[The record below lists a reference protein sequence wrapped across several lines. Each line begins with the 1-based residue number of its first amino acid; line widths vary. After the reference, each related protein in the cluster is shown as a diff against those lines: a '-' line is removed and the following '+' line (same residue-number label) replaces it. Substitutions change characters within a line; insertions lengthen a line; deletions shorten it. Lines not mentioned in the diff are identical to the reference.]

1 MRKAT
6 RLFYNPGLPSVPAR
20 FGATEIVGD
29 SMEYQRF
36 GKHILLERIAAGGM
50 AEVFKAKAFG
60 VEGFEKV
67 LAIKRILPHVAS
79 DKAFIEMFINEAKI
93 LSALSHSSVCQIFDL
108 GQADG
113 AFFITMEYVS
123 GKSLQTILQL
133 FRKHGR
139 TMPLTMAAFV
149 ISRVCEGL
157 DYVYHKVGL
166 GGQPLRIVHRD
177 VSPHNILVGHEGTVK
192 LIDFGIAH
200 ARTASES
207 GRPTTSQK
215 LQGKFD
221 YMSPEQ
227 VAGENV
233 DHRSDVFA
241 VGVCLYE
248 LATNRHPFT
257 GNTEFNTL
265 ENIRKLSPPPASTIN
280 PDCTAELDAII
291 QKSIEKMPSK
301 RWERTGDLMEALQ
314 RYIVSKP
321 PLFNATSLSQ
331 FMRRTFARDI
341 EEERKKG
348 EAYASVKIDGAG
360 AADDAATAEGLS
372 TDLLAEMARVASARA
387 ADASA
392 SMSAPTVPPPPPPQA
407 QMPAPPRGP
416 AGKRT
421 MLGMPAVGQLGQ
433 PAARPVA
440 RPIGPPPAPPSA
452 PVRRAISTVPP
463 ATPPPRPSA
472 PPPPAPPRFQSS
484 ARPALRTAD
493 LAGKAAV
500 LHAVPAGGEQKVVAI
515 PTKTGFP
522 AVQAPAPPAPSGPSE
537 NDLDFDEDE
546 APTAV
551 LDDKLASIVRTLAG
565 ADAPKTPSV
574 PPPLPI
580 VPPGGGPDDQPIGF
594 DVQPPQHAMS
604 DVYEVEP
611 VARRKPA
618 AAPHVAQPRKK
629 SSVGL
634 AIAIAVAI
642 VAAGVIVI
650 LVLSRSGGT
659 SASKDAAPI
668 VALVDAGA
676 SPGPQPE
683 PDAGSTTP
691 ESGAPAPDSSAVA
704 LAEADAAPDVAA
716 PPDAAPEAAAE
727 AEPEAAPEA
736 APDASA
742 VALAEADE
750 VTLVAIGP
758 TPDAGEPPPPEED
771 TVSAPP
777 DRDAGTT
784 PPRDSGRERDTAAP
798 RDTSRERDTSGGRDT
813 ATERD
818 TSRPPPTGDTG
829 KLSVIANPWAWVSI
843 DGRDTN
849 RKTPLVNYELSTGVH
864 RVCLRTEDG
873 REHCT
878 AVRITTDQPARVVH
892 NF

>member
-1 MRKAT
+1 
-6 RLFYNPGLPSVPAR
+6 
-20 FGATEIVGD
+20 
-29 SMEYQRF
+29 MEYQRF

-67 LAIKRILPHVAS
+67 LAIKRILPHVSS

-200 ARTASES
+200 ARSASES

-233 DHRSDVFA
+233 DHRSDVFS

-280 PDCTAELDAII
+280 SDCTPELDAII

-341 EEERKKG
+341 EDERKKG

-372 TDLLAEMARVASARA
+372 TDLLAEMARVASAKA
-387 ADASA
+387 AGASA
-392 SMSAPTVPPPPPPQA
+392 SMGAPTVPPPPPPQA
-407 QMPAPPRGP
+407 QTPAPPRGP

-421 MLGMPAVGQLGQ
+421 ILGMPAVGQLAQ
-433 PAARPVA
+433 PPARPVA
-440 RPIGPPPAPPSA
+440 RPIAPPPAPPAA

-463 ATPPPRPSA
+463 AAAPPRPST
-472 PPPPAPPRFQSS
+472 PPPPAPPRFPTC
-484 ARPALRTAD
+484 ARPAAAAAD

-500 LHAVPAGGEQKVVAI
+500 LHAVPAGGEHKVVAI
-515 PTKTGFP
+515 PTKPGFP
-522 AVQAPAPPAPSGPSE
+522 AVQAPAPPAPSE

-565 ADAPKTPSV
+565 AEAPKTPSV

-580 VPPGGGPDDQPIGF
+580 VPPGGDDDQPIGF
-594 DVQPPQHAMS
+594 DLQPPQHAMS

-611 VARRKPA
+611 LAKRKPA
-618 AAPHVAQPRKK
+618 AATHVAQPKKK
-629 SSVGL
+629 SSVTL
-634 AIAIAVAI
+634 AIIIAAAI
-642 VAAGVIVI
+642 VAVGVTVI
-650 LVLSRSGGT
+650 FILSRGGT
-659 SASKDAAPI
+659 TTGSKDATPA
-668 VALVDAGA
+668 VALAETGSTTGA
-676 SPGPQPE
+676 QPE
-683 PDAGSTTP
+683 PDAGTKTP
-691 ESGAPAPDSSAVA
+691 EAGENPDA
-704 LAEADAAPDVAA
+704 AA
-716 PPDAAPEAAAE
+716 PPDAGATDAAAPPPDAPAEATPEITPE
-727 AEPEAAPEA
+727 AEPETGPEA
-736 APDASA
+736 EPPPDAA
-742 VALAEADE
+742 AATEE
-750 VTLVAIGP
+750 VTLVAIAP

-771 TVSAPP
+771 TVSVPP
-777 DRDAGTT
+777 ERDAGTT
-784 PPRDSGRERDTAAP
+784 PPRDSGRERDTATP

-813 ATERD
+813 ASERD

-829 KLSVIANPWAWVSI
+829 KLSVIASPWAWVSI

-878 AVRITTDQPARVVH
+878 AVRITADQPARVVH